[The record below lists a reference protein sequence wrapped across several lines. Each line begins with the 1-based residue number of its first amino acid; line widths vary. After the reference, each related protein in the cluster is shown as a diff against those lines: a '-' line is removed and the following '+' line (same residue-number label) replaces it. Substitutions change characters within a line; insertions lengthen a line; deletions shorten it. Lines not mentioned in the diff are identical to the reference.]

1 MAEKFTV
8 LLVDDTS
15 LNLALM
21 SEILKDEYRVIA
33 AKSGESALNILNTK
47 PVDIVL
53 LDIIMPEMDGYEVIK
68 KIKAT
73 EKLADIPVIFLTAKN
88 SIQDEELG
96 FSLGACDYINK
107 PISPPIVQSRIRTHI
122 QIKRHRDLLKNQ
134 NAYLESEVQKRTK
147 ELSDAQDATITA
159 MACLA
164 ETRDQE
170 TGNHIKRTQLYVK
183 ELATRLATLP
193 KYEHVLTKE
202 VIELFYKSAPLHDI
216 GKVGIPDAILLKQG
230 RLTDVEFEVM
240 KTHAQLGYEAI
251 AKAEEELSGEIKFLE
266 IAKEI
271 ARSHHEKWDGSGYP
285 LGLSGEDIP
294 LSARLMAIADVYD
307 ALISKRVYKDAMPHA
322 QALSIISEGRGS
334 HFDPE
339 ILDEFLAIEKVFYSI
354 AQQYAD

>member
-15 LNLALM
+15 ENLALM
-21 SEILKDEYRVIA
+21 SEILKTEYRVIA
-33 AKSGESALNILNTK
+33 AKSGQSALNILDTK

-53 LDIIMPEMDGYEVIK
+53 LDIIMPEMDGYEVIRR
-68 KIKAT
+68 IKAT
-73 EKLADIPVIFLTAKN
+73 EKLTDIPVIFLTAKN

-107 PISPPIVQSRIRTHI
+107 PISPPIIQSRVRTHI
-122 QIKRHRDLLKNQ
+122 QIKRHRDFLKDK

-147 ELSDAQDATITA
+147 ELSDAQDATIAA
-159 MACLA
+159 MASLA

-183 ELATRLATLP
+183 TLAARLATLT
-193 KYEHVLTKE
+193 KYKHVLTEE

-230 RLTDVEFEVM
+230 RLTPPEFEVM

-251 AKAEEELSGEIKFLE
+251 AKAEEELSGEVKFLQ
-266 IAKEI
+266 IAKDI
-271 ARSHHEKWDGSGYP
+271 ARFHHEKWDGSGYP
-285 LGLSGEDIP
+285 LGLSGTEIP

-307 ALISKRVYKDAMPHA
+307 ALISKRVYKDAIPHE
-322 QALSIISEGRGS
+322 QALKIICDGRGS

-339 ILDEFLAIEKVFYSI
+339 ILDEFIAIEKVFFSI
-354 AQQYAD
+354 ARKYSD